1 MFVSRKMAVKQ
12 SCSCD
17 DAVGEA
23 LIRLFP
29 NVPEINEKQ
38 KKYLNLLLKR
48 KDVLGLLPS
57 RSGY

>member
-1 MFVSRKMAVKQ
+1 MTR
-12 SCSCD
+12 CSGEILACLSDTKWPCD

-38 KKYLNLLLKR
+38 KKCLNLLL
-48 KDVLGLLPS
+48 
-57 RSGY
+57 

>member
-1 MFVSRKMAVKQ
+1 MVVKQ

-23 LIRLFP
+23 LMRLFS
-29 NVPEINEKQ
+29 NVQEINEKQ
-38 KKYLNLLLKR
+38 KKCSNLLLKR

>member
-1 MFVSRKMAVKQ
+1 MAVKQ

-23 LIRLFP
+23 LIHLFP

-38 KKYLNLLLKR
+38 KKCLNLLLKR
-48 KDVLGLLPS
+48 KNVLGLLPS